1 MRGAGRAALGIAA
14 ALAIAAGPARA
25 EPQASVGLTLGAAGE
40 GLDQRLWSQRTAF
53 HLGLHGDVL
62 FGRSSTSGFGIG
74 PYAELFTHAFDEV
87 QLGGGLSG
95 LLPVID
101 TFPIVLSAGAY
112 ARKGSDKLGVEPV
125 GGGVAGELF
134 WGSRSY
140 NFHSHY
146 VLSGGLLT
154 EVRYGLGPSHET
166 SVVVAAQ
173 VDLLLLAMP
182 VLFLVTAARGGSHEA
197 DPVR

>member
-1 MRGAGRAALGIAA
+1 MRGARIVAATIAA
-14 ALAIAAGPARA
+14 AITIAASPARA
-25 EPQASVGLTLGAAGE
+25 EPQASVGLTIGAAGE
-40 GLDQRLWSQRTAF
+40 GIDQRFWNQRTAF

-62 FGRSSTSGFGIG
+62 FGRSATRDFGIG

-87 QLGGGLSG
+87 QLGGGVSG

-101 TFPIVLSAGAY
+101 TFPIVVSAGAY
-112 ARKGSDKLGVEPV
+112 ARKGSDKFGFEP
-125 GGGVAGELF
+125 GVAGELF

-146 VLSGGLLT
+146 VLSGGLLG
-154 EVRYGLGPSHET
+154 EIRYGLGPSHET

-173 VDLLLLAMP
+173 VDLVLLAMP

-197 DPVR
+197 DPIP